1 VLFVCLV
8 SQAGAVVS
16 PAAGQAAPRAA
27 AASMHDMHCEA
38 GLEAME
44 GQAELHMRATA
55 LLKVVV
61 ALPARLLP
69 LVRHLPLTG
78 ASNTRA

>member
-1 VLFVCLV
+1 
-8 SQAGAVVS
+8 
-16 PAAGQAAPRAA
+16 
-27 AASMHDMHCEA
+27 
-38 GLEAME
+38 ME